1 MHRFSGI
8 GRTVEGTDG
17 IVDFVCHAGNKI
29 AQGRHLLGYD
39 ELIACLFEFPVR
51 SCEFDVGSPQVPAE
65 SAGLPGMTPTTVAP
79 LRSNPRLP

>member
-1 MHRFSGI
+1 LALDDNLGHSFDAPLQGI

-29 AQGRHLLGYD
+29 AQGRHLLGHD

-51 SCEFDVGSPQVPAE
+51 SCEFDVGSPQVPA
-65 SAGLPGMTPTTVAP
+65 
-79 LRSNPRLP
+79 